1 MVIFEFSTQYAA
13 QRNAY
18 QVRRVRSAV
27 GVVHLP
33 PEALNSAVPDLLCSA
48 APGLPCPATTACP
61 PVLLWLAKVL
71 ESPSFQKYPPSTTSA
86 EDRPPSRMGHW
97 M

>member
-86 EDRPPSRMGHW
+86 EDRLPSRMGHW